1 MAQESRLV
9 VVIDSQNAERNAR
22 NLGNELVSIERK
34 GEFASKSMDSLSV
47 ATRAL
52 AGHMAGL
59 VTVGAAISKMDTY
72 TGLQNRLKL
81 VTNNQAELNKATED
95 TFQIAQKTYSA
106 WDSVLQ
112 VYQRFS
118 DNAKTL
124 NLTMDDTARLTETVS
139 KAVAISGA
147 SAEAADAALVQF
159 GQALAS
165 GTLRGEELNS
175 VMEQTPALA
184 KAIAKGMGITVGE
197 LRSVAA
203 EGKIT
208 SQEIVKALRNVQD
221 EVDALFAKTDITIG
235 QSLTLLNNEITK
247 FVGEAGKGSGA
258 AQALSGSIQLL
269 ANNLNL
275 IADSAFA
282 IGIGLMTKA
291 VLTKTVAVQ
300 ASIAA
305 STKQVFA
312 TIAERNANIAAA
324 KAEVESALAEAQST
338 QVTLTNIKATHA
350 QIMAEIELEKVRLK
364 AQITEQG
371 RTATITRMAQLG
383 RLQAQVALEVAAA
396 ETAQSA
402 SSARL
407 SAALTAQSV
416 ATSRL
421 ALAKSALM
429 AIFSPMGLAI
439 AATAASFYLLSSSSD
454 EVKES
459 LATQSDSVSDLTDKY
474 IKLNTVQALTEGVR
488 LRKEIEQQ
496 NDAIDDAS
504 GAIKRFA
511 YIQKEL
517 FKLSGSDYEDYQNAI
532 KSIATGASDAG
543 DLLKKMISS
552 GRFSQTQIDKL
563 IEFSSA
569 VAESKNK
576 IEQGNTALKLLNAT
590 SGQHVE
596 VTAESIK
603 QLTIQTNLTKV
614 ATQNFTD
621 MKTQMLDSLRAQVEF
636 IRLNGGSEE
645 QVKSLNKVIQAYSL
659 NQISATDAVSKFNS
673 TAKVP
678 VDNIK
683 KLQEYAIKT
692 DQSKIALNQAN
703 AELKKQND
711 LRNEYL
717 KQHQTVLGA
726 QQGETNELNN
736 QVAAQEKLNKLRD
749 NANKDNL
756 KNDFLIKNTKAFGGG
771 EKGLDK
777 ARAASEFYTD
787 NKIPMTRSLTGQE
800 YAIFEAWYKKQKEV
814 KDLQESIS
822 ESTRKQTK
830 EVEKQTKEAAKQA
843 VLLAGNDEKSRN
855 MLRVYLAFR
864 NAGLGDKQARVMTAQ
879 VGRETDFRNEA
890 MFGSHKD
897 ANNGYTNTGF
907 LSWQKSRSTKL
918 MQSLQGQGVLDKNG
932 KIQQTQDALDA
943 MAKHAVQEAMTDKSY
958 SKSKAALLND
968 DLDYRSLERIVAK
981 NLVGWDYDGKKLGK
995 AKASQHLA
1003 KQDSYYNQLSK
1014 ILGDNPEAVSKAIGD
1029 LSKLEDEAY
1038 KARAKTLEEVK
1049 QLQATYDSETVAR
1062 SKKREEEI
1070 NKATILGQ
1078 SNLIPKINER
1088 YDAEDK
1094 LAQKQF
1100 DFEVNGYKWTEEQK
1114 LDYTYETNSL
1124 RLVAEGKLSEDQRKV
1139 ALDGLKLQ
1147 KQQELGLLKLAQ
1159 EQRLFQARLSLLSET
1174 QAMQERYRL
1183 EREEIHKNTKLS
1195 IEERQKLIA
1204 LSKANQDKET
1214 RDKVNNAVQNWGG
1227 IQADMNGTGEF
1238 FRQDQERFS
1247 RLNAANDLA
1256 DSQFAATDLNEQN
1269 SLDGLNAQFEAGL
1282 IKQQDYE
1289 NQKTAII
1296 QAAQDQRNQIAAEH
1310 AKNVQDIEDKYQQD
1324 RLNTQIAFGG
1334 QMMGSLTSMFGS
1346 MFGEQSKAYK
1356 IMFAADKAYAIA
1368 AAGIAIQQNIA
1379 AASKAGFPLNIPLI
1393 AGAVAQGASII
1404 ANIRAIKDQGFA
1416 DGGYTGSGR
1425 KYEPAG
1431 IVHKGEVVWSQE
1443 DIKRWGGVG
1452 LVENMRKSAN
1462 PEAFINNH
1470 AINNT
1475 SAENVFNRSFL
1486 SSKAFN
1492 DNQNISNI
1500 FNRPTRENQIIV
1512 NAFKPSKDAASRS
1525 EDVQSITN
1533 QYAGNNTSFSEVL
1546 DKSIQSSKSF
1556 NASKSII
1563 SSLSNSKVLNSNV
1576 SNSTVQNAE
1585 KELLKEVSIFKDN
1598 GFADGGYTG
1607 KGKKYEIAG
1616 AVHKG
1621 EIVWSQDDIKKW
1633 GGVDKVEQMRRATSP
1648 ESFVSNYAQNHTT
1661 FESILNRAN
1670 QSSRIFNQSKE
1681 ISNIFNKSVQDDQ
1694 IIYKGNGNVPTSA
1707 TSDLYHDGKVY
1718 FSSNG
1723 LVQDRSNL
1731 DDVQDFTLGRTSR
1744 PQAEIMPSIEPSTPT
1759 INFKIEV
1766 INQVSG
1772 ATVEAEQL
1780 DEQTVRII
1788 VTDELDKQ
1796 LPRKVPKLVSDQIAN
1811 PNSTISRSLTENTT
1825 ARRNRT

>member
-9 VVIDSQNAERNAR
+9 IVIDSQNAERNAR
-22 NLGNELVSIERK
+22 NLGNELNSIERK

-59 VTVGAAISKMDTY
+59 LTVGSAISKMDTY

-95 TFQIAQKTYSA
+95 TFRIAQKTYSA

-208 SQEIVKALRNVQD
+208 SQEIVKALRNVESD
-221 EVDALFAKTDITIG
+221 VDALFAKTDITIG

-258 AQALSGSIQLL
+258 AQVLAGSVQTL
-269 ANNLNL
+269 ASNLDL
-275 IADSAFA
+275 IADGALVV
-282 IGIGLMTKA
+282 GIGYITRAILMKSAAIKEGMASTLA
-291 VLTKTVAVQ
+291 SRQ
-300 ASIAA
+300 ASVLNAQAEYAEATAA
-305 STKQVFA
+305 L
-312 TIAERNANIAAA
+312 NAA
-324 KAEVESALAEAQST
+324 KAHLANVRA
-338 QVTLTNIKATHA
+338 TN
-350 QIMAEIELEKVRLK
+350 
-364 AQITEQG
+364 
-371 RTATITRMAQLG
+371 
-383 RLQAQVALEVAAA
+383 A
-396 ETAQSA
+396 ETQ
-402 SSARL
+402 
-407 SAALTAQSV
+407 
-416 ATSRL
+416 
-421 ALAKSALM
+421 AK
-429 AIFSPMGLAI
+429 FG
-439 AATAASFYLLSSSSD
+439 ATAA
-454 EVKES
+454 
-459 LATQSDSVSDLTDKY
+459 ATRYAQAQAAVTAATNAQTAAQ
-474 IKLNTVQALTEGVR
+474 IKLNTATSIAGRLAKGAFGLIGGWAGVATLGVMGLAAAYSYFNNKAEEAKQKLAEQAKVAEKADEELKKLTGNDKAKAVNDLTTAFNAQNKALEKSSRAVGSALIDIENYARGNREVEKISQEARTGTISYTEAIER
-488 LRKEIEQQ
+488 LNKIKLPTDLYENLKKQAAQ
-496 NDAIDDAS
+496 YDDNAS
-504 GAIKRFA
+504 KASLSA
-511 YIQKEL
+511 E
-517 FKLSGSDYEDYQNAI
+517 KLKLLRVEVKLGGNEAQNAAI
-532 KSIATGASDAG
+532 QHQKQADA
-543 DLLKKMISS
+543 L
-552 GRFSQTQIDKL
+552 
-563 IEFSSA
+563 
-569 VAESKNK
+569 
-576 IEQGNTALKLLNAT
+576 GNTATEAEKATKALQDYQAKQKDSVIDSIYKSGWLDKGYTVAQANAILELQKAKGMSAILSKDEIDSALRNLKIIEEQQEREDKLTEAKRKQTQEIEKQAKLTKRLVGISGQSGIGTGPHLDVRYGGSLSGQKVSNEHLARLQAGGKPLTSYKISSNYGPRKAPTKGASSFHKGIDFSMPEGTPITTNVAVKDIKTWYDSKGGGYVSEVIFEDGVSLKLLHQSPKMQSKVKGGASKGSDKAAGDIQSQLERQLDAQRSLENEVAT
-590 SGQHVE
+590 E
-596 VTAESIK
+596 VQRIQNNLQVRLEDVDKAGFSPERTAEIK
-603 QLTIQTNLTKV
+603 
-614 ATQNFTD
+614 
-621 MKTQMLDSLRAQVEF
+621 
-636 IRLNGGSEE
+636 
-645 QVKSLNKVIQAYSL
+645 
-659 NQISATDAVSKFNS
+659 
-673 TAKVP
+673 
-678 VDNIK
+678 
-683 KLQEYAIKT
+683 
-692 DQSKIALNQAN
+692 
-703 AELKKQND
+703 AELQRRADND
-711 LRNEYL
+711 
-717 KQHQTVLGA
+717 
-726 QQGETNELNN
+726 
-736 QVAAQEKLNKLRD
+736 VA
-749 NANKDNL
+749 
-756 KNDFLIKNTKAFGGG
+756 I
-771 EKGLDK
+771 
-777 ARAASEFYTD
+777 
-787 NKIPMTRSLTGQE
+787 
-800 YAIFEAWYKKQKEV
+800 
-814 KDLQESIS
+814 
-822 ESTRKQTK
+822 
-830 EVEKQTKEAAKQA
+830 AKQA
-843 VLLAGNDEKSRN
+843 IR
-855 MLRVYLAFR
+855 
-864 NAGLGDKQARVMTAQ
+864 
-879 VGRETDFRNEA
+879 
-890 MFGSHKD
+890 
-897 ANNGYTNTGF
+897 
-907 LSWQKSRSTKL
+907 
-918 MQSLQGQGVLDKNG
+918 
-932 KIQQTQDALDA
+932 
-943 MAKHAVQEAMTDKSY
+943 
-958 SKSKAALLND
+958 
-968 DLDYRSLERIVAK
+968 
-981 NLVGWDYDGKKLGK
+981 
-995 AKASQHLA
+995 
-1003 KQDSYYNQLSK
+1003 
-1014 ILGDNPEAVSKAIGD
+1014 
-1029 LSKLEDEAY
+1029 SKLEDY
-1038 KARAKTLEEVK
+1038 KEF
-1049 QLQATYDSETVAR
+1049 
-1062 SKKREEEI
+1062 
-1070 NKATILGQ
+1070 
-1078 SNLIPKINER
+1078 
-1088 YDAEDK
+1088 
-1094 LAQKQF
+1094 QK
-1100 DFEVNGYKWTEEQK
+1100 TEEQLLEESFNRK
-1114 LDYTYETNSL
+1114 KFNAAHDIE
-1124 RLVAEGKLSEDQRKV
+1124 LSKSEQKQAV
-1139 ALDGLKLQ
+1139 ELLEQQ

-1183 EREEIHKNTKLS
+1183 EREEILKNTKLS

-1214 RDKVNNAVQNWGG
+1214 RDKVNNAAQNWGG

-1296 QAAQDQRNQIAAEH
+1296 QAAQDQRNQIAAEY
-1310 AKNVQDIEDKYQQD
+1310 AKNAQDIEDKYQQD

-1416 DGGYTGSGR
+1416 DGGYTGSGG

-1443 DIKRWGGVG
+1443 DIRRWGGVG

-1500 FNRPTRENQIIV
+1500 FNQPTRENQIIV
-1512 NAFKPSKDAASRS
+1512 NAFKPSKDAALQS

-1633 GGVDKVEQMRRATSP
+1633 GGVDKVEQMRRATNP

-1681 ISNIFNKSVQDDQ
+1681 ISNIFNQPVQDDQ

-1731 DDVQDFTLGRTSR
+1731 EDVQDFT
-1744 PQAEIMPSIEPSTPT
+1744 I
-1759 INFKIEV
+1759 
-1766 INQVSG
+1766 
-1772 ATVEAEQL
+1772 
-1780 DEQTVRII
+1780 
-1788 VTDELDKQ
+1788 
-1796 LPRKVPKLVSDQIAN
+1796 
-1811 PNSTISRSLTENTT
+1811 
-1825 ARRNRT
+1825 

>member
-1 MAQESRLV
+1 MAQEARLV
-9 VVIDSQNAERNAR
+9 IVIDSERAKR
-22 NLGNELVSIERK
+22 TAQDLSVELDSITKK
-34 GEFASKSMDSLSV
+34 GDFASKSMDRMSV

-52 AGHMAGL
+52 AGYMAGL
-59 VTVGAAISKMDTY
+59 LTVGSAISKMDTY

-81 VTNNQAELNKATED
+81 VTNNQVELNKATED
-95 TFQIAQKTYSA
+95 TFRIAQKTYSA

-208 SQEIVKALRNVQD
+208 SQEIVKALKNVQD

-402 SSARL
+402 ASSRL

-552 GRFSQTQIDKL
+552 GRFSQNQIDKL

-590 SGQHVE
+590 SRQHVE

-673 TAKVP
+673 TAKIP
-678 VDNIK
+678 AENIK
-683 KLQEYAIKT
+683 GLQDHATKT

-717 KQHQTVLGA
+717 KQHQTVLAA

-749 NANKDNL
+749 NANKDIL

-787 NKIPMTRSLTGQE
+787 NKIPMTRSLTSQE
-800 YAIFEAWYKKQKEV
+800 AAIFEAWYKKQKEA
-814 KDLQESIS
+814 KDLQESIT
-822 ESTRKQTK
+822 ESSRKQTK
-830 EVEKQTKEAAKQA
+830 ESEKKLKITQAELEVAKRSAALIESSGLGKYA
-843 VLLAGNDEKSRN
+843 ESKGIPSSVIAGLLAQESQGIREAKSHTGAIGYFQTTSGYRKQNNMSVADSYDLEKSGKIVIDN
-855 MLRVYLAFR
+855 IAKVYEKTGDLAQAILSH
-864 NAGLGDKQARVMTAQ
+864 NAGEGGARQFTKTGKVKGSA
-879 VGRETDFRNEA
+879 ERNKEV
-890 MFGSHKD
+890 SQ
-897 ANNGYTNTGF
+897 Y
-907 LSWQKSRSTKL
+907 
-918 MQSLQGQGVLDKNG
+918 
-932 KIQQTQDALDA
+932 
-943 MAKHAVQEAMTDKSY
+943 
-958 SKSKAALLND
+958 
-968 DLDYRSLERIVAK
+968 VAK
-981 NLVGWDYDGKKLGK
+981 VSRYSDIIAGGVGKGGLSDGDSDRAYGK
-995 AKASQHLA
+995 Q
-1003 KQDSYYNQLSK
+1003 
-1014 ILGDNPEAVSKAIGD
+1014 I
-1029 LSKLEDEAY
+1029 
-1038 KARAKTLEEVK
+1038 KARLELVK
-1049 QLQATYDSETVAR
+1049 QGLNLQEQYEEEQAKRTKAR
-1062 SKKREEEI
+1062 NEEI
-1070 NKATILGQ
+1070 NLAQQTGQ
-1078 SNLIPKINER
+1078 TALIPKIKER
-1088 YDAEDK
+1088 YKAQDELAK
-1094 LAQKQF
+1094 LQQ
-1100 DFEVNGYKWTEEQK
+1100 DFEVNGYKWTEKQK
-1114 LDYTYETNSL
+1114 LEYTYETNSL

-1139 ALDGLKLQ
+1139 ALGGLELQ

-1159 EQRLFQARLSLLSET
+1159 EQRLFQAEQFMLGEMERIKKRYALEYDEISKITDLEERRRKMSAFQADFIRNGVGNPTIDQYDTSSQFLKSTNYTKPKQTNMQVLDEDYAQTYQKLKDNLAAVLESEK
-1174 QAMQERYRL
+1174 ASYQERL
-1183 EREEIHKNTKLS
+1183 EA
-1195 IEERQKLIA
+1195 ERVFKEARQQMDNEYHL
-1204 LSKANQDKET
+1204 KAIDARKADHDSQLQLYSQMISSASST
-1214 RDKVNNAVQNWGG
+1214 WGG
-1227 IQADMNGTGEF
+1227 LTQIVKDARGEN
-1238 FRQDQERFS
+1238 S
-1247 RLNAANDLA
+1247 RSFKAMFIAQQSFAIASAIISAHL
-1256 DSQFAATDLNEQN
+1256 AATQVAADATIPFFGAKIAASTAMLAMGYAN
-1269 SLDGLNAQFEAGL
+1269 AGL
-1282 IKQQDYE
+1282 I
-1289 NQKTAII
+1289 A
-1296 QAAQDQRNQIAAEH
+1296 
-1310 AKNVQDIEDKYQQD
+1310 
-1324 RLNTQIAFGG
+1324 G
-1334 QMMGSLTSMFGS
+1334 QT
-1346 MFGEQSKAYK
+1346 
-1356 IMFAADKAYAIA
+1356 I
-1368 AAGIAIQQNIA
+1368 
-1379 AASKAGFPLNIPLI
+1379 AGF
-1393 AGAVAQGASII
+1393 S
-1404 ANIRAIKDQGFA
+1404 
-1416 DGGYTGSGR
+1416 DGGFTGSGG
-1425 KYEPAG
+1425 KYQPAG
-1431 IVHKGEVVWSQE
+1431 IVHKGEIVWSQE

-1452 LVENMRKSAN
+1452 LVEKMRKSAN
-1462 PEAFINNH
+1462 PEAFLNN
-1470 AINNT
+1470 
-1475 SAENVFNRSFL
+1475 
-1486 SSKAFN
+1486 
-1492 DNQNISNI
+1492 
-1500 FNRPTRENQIIV
+1500 
-1512 NAFKPSKDAASRS
+1512 
-1525 EDVQSITN
+1525 
-1533 QYAGNNTSFSEVL
+1533 
-1546 DKSIQSSKSF
+1546 
-1556 NASKSII
+1556 NAS
-1563 SSLSNSKVLNSNV
+1563 
-1576 SNSTVQNAE
+1576 
-1585 KELLKEVSIFKDN
+1585 
-1598 GFADGGYTG
+1598 ADS
-1607 KGKKYEIAG
+1607 
-1616 AVHKG
+1616 V
-1621 EIVWSQDDIKKW
+1621 
-1633 GGVDKVEQMRRATSP
+1633 MRRAMMSSSAFI
-1648 ESFVSNYAQNHTT
+1648 ESQKQAD
-1661 FESILNRAN
+1661 
-1670 QSSRIFNQSKE
+1670 IFNQP
-1681 ISNIFNKSVQDDQ
+1681 VQDTQ
-1694 IIYKGNGNVPTSA
+1694 IIYKGNGSVPTAASSA
-1707 TSDLYHDGKVY
+1707 NSDLFHDGKVY

-1723 LVQDRSNL
+1723 IVQDRSNL

-1744 PQAEIMPSIEPSTPT
+1744 PQAEIMPSIEQSSPT

-1766 INQVSG
+1766 VNQVSG

-1780 DEQTVRII
+1780 DEKTVRII

-1796 LPRKVPKLVSDQIAN
+1796 LPRKVPKLVS
-1811 PNSTISRSLTENTT
+1811 
-1825 ARRNRT
+1825 

>member
-1 MAQESRLV
+1 
-9 VVIDSQNAERNAR
+9 
-22 NLGNELVSIERK
+22 
-34 GEFASKSMDSLSV
+34 
-47 ATRAL
+47 
-52 AGHMAGL
+52 
-59 VTVGAAISKMDTY
+59 
-72 TGLQNRLKL
+72 
-81 VTNNQAELNKATED
+81 
-95 TFQIAQKTYSA
+95 TFRIAQKTYSA

-208 SQEIVKALRNVQD
+208 SQEIVKALKNVQD

-402 SSARL
+402 ASSRL

-552 GRFSQTQIDKL
+552 GRFSQNQIDKL

-590 SGQHVE
+590 SRQHVE

-673 TAKVP
+673 TAKIP
-678 VDNIK
+678 AENIK
-683 KLQEYAIKT
+683 GLQDHATKT

-717 KQHQTVLGA
+717 KQHQTVLAA

-749 NANKDNL
+749 NANKDIL

-787 NKIPMTRSLTGQE
+787 NKIPMTRSLTSQE
-800 YAIFEAWYKKQKEV
+800 AAIFEAWYKKQKEA
-814 KDLQESIS
+814 KDLQESIT
-822 ESTRKQTK
+822 ESSRKQTK
-830 EVEKQTKEAAKQA
+830 ESEKKLKITQAELEVAKRSAALIESSGLGKYA
-843 VLLAGNDEKSRN
+843 ESKGIPSSVIAGLLAQESQGIREAKSHTGAIGYFQTTSGYRKQNNMSVADSYDLEKSGKIVIDN
-855 MLRVYLAFR
+855 IAKVYEKTGDLAQAILSH
-864 NAGLGDKQARVMTAQ
+864 NAGEGGARQFTKTGKVKGSA
-879 VGRETDFRNEA
+879 ERNKEV
-890 MFGSHKD
+890 SQ
-897 ANNGYTNTGF
+897 Y
-907 LSWQKSRSTKL
+907 
-918 MQSLQGQGVLDKNG
+918 
-932 KIQQTQDALDA
+932 
-943 MAKHAVQEAMTDKSY
+943 
-958 SKSKAALLND
+958 
-968 DLDYRSLERIVAK
+968 VAK
-981 NLVGWDYDGKKLGK
+981 VSRYSDIIAGGVGKGGLSDGDSDRAYGK
-995 AKASQHLA
+995 Q
-1003 KQDSYYNQLSK
+1003 
-1014 ILGDNPEAVSKAIGD
+1014 I
-1029 LSKLEDEAY
+1029 
-1038 KARAKTLEEVK
+1038 KARLELVK
-1049 QLQATYDSETVAR
+1049 QGLNLQEQYEEEQAKRTKAR
-1062 SKKREEEI
+1062 NEEI
-1070 NKATILGQ
+1070 NLAQQTGQ
-1078 SNLIPKINER
+1078 TALIPKIKER
-1088 YDAEDK
+1088 YKAQDELAK
-1094 LAQKQF
+1094 LQQ
-1100 DFEVNGYKWTEEQK
+1100 DFEVNGYKWTEKQK
-1114 LDYTYETNSL
+1114 LEYTYETNSL

-1139 ALDGLKLQ
+1139 ALGGLELQ

-1159 EQRLFQARLSLLSET
+1159 EQRLFQAEQFMLGEMERIKKRYALEYDEISKITDLEERRRKMSAFQADFIRNGVGNPTIDQYDTSSQFLKSTNYTKPKQTNMQVLDEDYAQTYQKLKDNLAAVLESEK
-1174 QAMQERYRL
+1174 ASYQERL
-1183 EREEIHKNTKLS
+1183 EA
-1195 IEERQKLIA
+1195 ERVFKEARQQMDNEYHL
-1204 LSKANQDKET
+1204 KAIDARKADHDSQLQLYSQMISSASST
-1214 RDKVNNAVQNWGG
+1214 WGG
-1227 IQADMNGTGEF
+1227 LTQIVKDARGEN
-1238 FRQDQERFS
+1238 S
-1247 RLNAANDLA
+1247 RSFKAMFIAQQSFAIASAIISAHL
-1256 DSQFAATDLNEQN
+1256 AATQVAADATIPFFGAKIAASTAMLAMGYAN
-1269 SLDGLNAQFEAGL
+1269 AGL
-1282 IKQQDYE
+1282 I
-1289 NQKTAII
+1289 A
-1296 QAAQDQRNQIAAEH
+1296 
-1310 AKNVQDIEDKYQQD
+1310 
-1324 RLNTQIAFGG
+1324 G
-1334 QMMGSLTSMFGS
+1334 QT
-1346 MFGEQSKAYK
+1346 
-1356 IMFAADKAYAIA
+1356 I
-1368 AAGIAIQQNIA
+1368 
-1379 AASKAGFPLNIPLI
+1379 AGF
-1393 AGAVAQGASII
+1393 S
-1404 ANIRAIKDQGFA
+1404 
-1416 DGGYTGSGR
+1416 DGGFTGSGG
-1425 KYEPAG
+1425 KYQPAG
-1431 IVHKGEVVWSQE
+1431 IVHKGEIVWSQE

-1452 LVENMRKSAN
+1452 LVEKMRKSAN
-1462 PEAFINNH
+1462 PEAFLNN
-1470 AINNT
+1470 
-1475 SAENVFNRSFL
+1475 
-1486 SSKAFN
+1486 
-1492 DNQNISNI
+1492 
-1500 FNRPTRENQIIV
+1500 
-1512 NAFKPSKDAASRS
+1512 
-1525 EDVQSITN
+1525 
-1533 QYAGNNTSFSEVL
+1533 
-1546 DKSIQSSKSF
+1546 
-1556 NASKSII
+1556 NAS
-1563 SSLSNSKVLNSNV
+1563 
-1576 SNSTVQNAE
+1576 
-1585 KELLKEVSIFKDN
+1585 
-1598 GFADGGYTG
+1598 ADS
-1607 KGKKYEIAG
+1607 
-1616 AVHKG
+1616 V
-1621 EIVWSQDDIKKW
+1621 
-1633 GGVDKVEQMRRATSP
+1633 MRRAMMSSNAFI
-1648 ESFVSNYAQNHTT
+1648 ESQK
-1661 FESILNRAN
+1661 
-1670 QSSRIFNQSKE
+1670 QSDIFNQP
-1681 ISNIFNKSVQDDQ
+1681 VQDTQ
-1694 IIYKGNGNVPTSA
+1694 IIYKGNRSVPITSSSA
-1707 TSDLYHDGKVY
+1707 SSDLFHDGKVY

-1744 PQAEIMPSIEPSTPT
+1744 PQAEIMPSIEQSSPT

-1766 INQVSG
+1766 VNQVSG

-1780 DEQTVRII
+1780 DEKTVRII

-1825 ARRNRT
+1825 ARRNR

>member
-9 VVIDSQNAERNAR
+9 IVIDSQNAERNAR

-184 KAIAKGMGITVGE
+184 KAIAQGMGITVGE

-208 SQEIVKALRNVQD
+208 SQEIVKALKNVQND
-221 EVDALFAKTDITIG
+221 VDALFAKTDITIG

-258 AQALSGSIQLL
+258 AQVLAGSVQTL
-269 ANNLNL
+269 ASNLDL
-275 IADSAFA
+275 IADGALVV
-282 IGIGLMTKA
+282 GIGYITRAILMKSAAIKEGMASTLA
-291 VLTKTVAVQ
+291 NRQ
-300 ASIAA
+300 ASVLNAQAEYAEATAA
-305 STKQVFA
+305 L
-312 TIAERNANIAAA
+312 NAA
-324 KAEVESALAEAQST
+324 KAHLANVRA
-338 QVTLTNIKATHA
+338 TN
-350 QIMAEIELEKVRLK
+350 
-364 AQITEQG
+364 
-371 RTATITRMAQLG
+371 
-383 RLQAQVALEVAAA
+383 A
-396 ETAQSA
+396 ETQ
-402 SSARL
+402 
-407 SAALTAQSV
+407 
-416 ATSRL
+416 
-421 ALAKSALM
+421 AK
-429 AIFSPMGLAI
+429 FG
-439 AATAASFYLLSSSSD
+439 ATAA
-454 EVKES
+454 
-459 LATQSDSVSDLTDKY
+459 ATRYAQAQAAVTAATNAQTAAQ
-474 IKLNTVQALTEGVR
+474 IKLNTATSIAGRLAKGAFGLIGGWAGVATLGVMGLAAAYSYFNNKAEEAKQKLAEQAKVAEKADEELKKLTGNDKAKAVNDLTTAFNAQNKALEKSSRAVGSALIDIENYARGNREVEKISQEARTGTISYTEAIER
-488 LRKEIEQQ
+488 LNKIKLPTDLYENLKKQAAQ
-496 NDAIDDAS
+496 YDDNAS
-504 GAIKRFA
+504 KASLSA
-511 YIQKEL
+511 E
-517 FKLSGSDYEDYQNAI
+517 KLKLLRVEVKLGGNEAQNAAI
-532 KSIATGASDAG
+532 QHQKQADA
-543 DLLKKMISS
+543 L
-552 GRFSQTQIDKL
+552 
-563 IEFSSA
+563 
-569 VAESKNK
+569 
-576 IEQGNTALKLLNAT
+576 GNTATEAEKAT
-590 SGQHVE
+590 KALQDYQAKQKDSVIDSIYKSGWLDKGY
-596 VTAESIK
+596 T
-603 QLTIQTNLTKV
+603 V
-614 ATQNFTD
+614 A
-621 MKTQMLDSLRAQVEF
+621 
-636 IRLNGGSEE
+636 
-645 QVKSLNKVIQAYSL
+645 
-659 NQISATDAVSKFNS
+659 
-673 TAKVP
+673 
-678 VDNIK
+678 
-683 KLQEYAIKT
+683 
-692 DQSKIALNQAN
+692 QAN
-703 AELKKQND
+703 AILELQKAKGMSAILSKD
-711 LRNEYL
+711 EIDSALRNL
-717 KQHQTVLGA
+717 KIIEE
-726 QQGETNELNN
+726 QQERED
-736 QVAAQEKLNKLRD
+736 KL
-749 NANKDNL
+749 
-756 KNDFLIKNTKAFGGG
+756 T
-771 EKGLDK
+771 
-777 ARAASEFYTD
+777 
-787 NKIPMTRSLTGQE
+787 
-800 YAIFEAWYKKQKEV
+800 EAK
-814 KDLQESIS
+814 
-822 ESTRKQTK
+822 R
-830 EVEKQTKEAAKQA
+830 KQTKEAAKQA
-843 VLLAGNDEKSRN
+843 VLLAGNNEQARN
-855 MLRVYLAFR
+855 MLRVYQSFR

-897 ANNGYTNTGF
+897 ANNGYNNTGF

-958 SKSKAALLND
+958 SKSKAALLNE

-981 NLVGWDYDGKKLGK
+981 NFVGWDYDGKKLGK

-1003 KQDSYYNQLSK
+1003 KQDSYYNQVSK
-1014 ILGDNPEAVSKAIGD
+1014 ILGDNPEAASKAIGD
-1029 LSKLEDEAY
+1029 LSKFEDEAY

-1094 LAQKQF
+1094 LSQKQF

-1183 EREEIHKNTKLS
+1183 EREEILKNTKLS
-1195 IEERQKLIA
+1195 IAERQKLIA
-1204 LSKANQDKET
+1204 LSKATQEKET

-1227 IQADMNGTGEF
+1227 IQADMNGTSEF
-1238 FRQDQERFS
+1238 FRQDQERFN

-1269 SLDGLNAQFEAGL
+1269 SLDGLDAQLEAGL

-1296 QAAQDQRNQIAAEH
+1296 QTAQDQRNQIAAEY
-1310 AKNVQDIEDKYQQD
+1310 AKNAQDIEDKYQQD

-1416 DGGYTGSGR
+1416 DGGYTGSGG

-1431 IVHKGEVVWSQE
+1431 IVHKGEVVWSQD
-1443 DIKRWGGVG
+1443 DIRRWGGVG

-1500 FNRPTRENQIIV
+1500 FNQPTRENQIIV
-1512 NAFKPSKDAASRS
+1512 NAFKSSKDAASRS
-1525 EDVQSITN
+1525 GDVQSITN
-1533 QYAGNNTSFSEVL
+1533 QYAGNNTSIENVFNRSFL
-1546 DKSIQSSKSF
+1546 SSKAFNDNKSIS
-1556 NASKSII
+1556 NI
-1563 SSLSNSKVLNSNV
+1563 SNLSNSKVLNSNV

-1633 GGVDKVEQMRRATSP
+1633 GGVDKVEKMRRATSP

-1661 FESILNRAN
+1661 FESILNRAH

-1681 ISNIFNKSVQDDQ
+1681 ISNIFNQSVQDDQ

-1731 DDVQDFTLGRTSR
+1731 EDVQDFTISQASR

-1796 LPRKVPKLVSDQIAN
+1796 LPRKVPKLVSDQIGN

>member
-9 VVIDSQNAERNAR
+9 IVIDSQNAERNAR

-59 VTVGAAISKMDTY
+59 LTVGSAISKMDTY

-81 VTNNQAELNKATED
+81 VTNNQVELNKATED
-95 TFQIAQKTYSA
+95 TFRIAQKTYSA

-208 SQEIVKALRNVQD
+208 SQEIVKALRNVESD
-221 EVDALFAKTDITIG
+221 VDALFAKTDITIG

-258 AQALSGSIQLL
+258 AQVLAGSVQTL
-269 ANNLNL
+269 ASNLDL
-275 IADSAFA
+275 IADGALVV
-282 IGIGLMTKA
+282 GIGYITRAILMKSAAIKEGMASTLA
-291 VLTKTVAVQ
+291 SRQ
-300 ASIAA
+300 ASVLNAQAEYAEATAA
-305 STKQVFA
+305 L
-312 TIAERNANIAAA
+312 NAA
-324 KAEVESALAEAQST
+324 KAHLANVRA
-338 QVTLTNIKATHA
+338 TN
-350 QIMAEIELEKVRLK
+350 
-364 AQITEQG
+364 
-371 RTATITRMAQLG
+371 
-383 RLQAQVALEVAAA
+383 A
-396 ETAQSA
+396 ETQ
-402 SSARL
+402 
-407 SAALTAQSV
+407 
-416 ATSRL
+416 
-421 ALAKSALM
+421 AK
-429 AIFSPMGLAI
+429 FG
-439 AATAASFYLLSSSSD
+439 ATAA
-454 EVKES
+454 
-459 LATQSDSVSDLTDKY
+459 ATRYAQAQAAVTAATNAQTAAQ
-474 IKLNTVQALTEGVR
+474 IKLNTATSIAGRLAKGAFGLIGGWAGVATLGVMGLAAAYSYFNSKAEEAKQKLAEQAKVAEKADEELKKLTGNDKAKAVNDLTTAFNAQNKALEKSSRAVGSALIDIENYARGNREVEKISQEARTGTISYTEAIER
-488 LRKEIEQQ
+488 LNKIKLPTDLYENLKKQAAQ
-496 NDAIDDAS
+496 YDDNAS
-504 GAIKRFA
+504 KASLSA
-511 YIQKEL
+511 E
-517 FKLSGSDYEDYQNAI
+517 KLKLLRVEVKLGGNEAQNAAI
-532 KSIATGASDAG
+532 QHQKQADA
-543 DLLKKMISS
+543 L
-552 GRFSQTQIDKL
+552 
-563 IEFSSA
+563 
-569 VAESKNK
+569 
-576 IEQGNTALKLLNAT
+576 GNTATEAEKATKALQDYQAKQKDSVIDSIYKSGWLDKGYTVAQANAILELQKAKGMSAILSKDEIDSALRNLKIIEEQQEREDKLTEAKRKQTQEIEKQAKLTKRLVGISGQSGIGTGPHLDVRYGGSLSGQKVSNEHLARLQAGGKPLTSYKISSNYGPRKAPTKGASSFHKGIDFSMPEGTPITTNVAVKDIKTWYDSKGGGYVSEVIFEDGVSLKLLHQSPKMQSKVKGGASKGSDKAAGDIQSQLERQQDLQRSLEN
-590 SGQHVE
+590 E
-596 VTAESIK
+596 VASEVGRINNNRKARLEDVDKANFSPERTAEIK
-603 QLTIQTNLTKV
+603 AEINR
-614 ATQNFTD
+614 
-621 MKTQMLDSLRAQVEF
+621 RA
-636 IRLNGGSEE
+636 
-645 QVKSLNKVIQAYSL
+645 
-659 NQISATDAVSKFNS
+659 
-673 TAKVP
+673 
-678 VDNIK
+678 DNDI
-683 KLQEYAIKT
+683 AI
-692 DQSKIALNQAN
+692 
-703 AELKKQND
+703 
-711 LRNEYL
+711 
-717 KQHQTVLGA
+717 
-726 QQGETNELNN
+726 
-736 QVAAQEKLNKLRD
+736 
-749 NANKDNL
+749 
-756 KNDFLIKNTKAFGGG
+756 
-771 EKGLDK
+771 
-777 ARAASEFYTD
+777 
-787 NKIPMTRSLTGQE
+787 
-800 YAIFEAWYKKQKEV
+800 
-814 KDLQESIS
+814 
-822 ESTRKQTK
+822 
-830 EVEKQTKEAAKQA
+830 AKQA
-843 VLLAGNDEKSRN
+843 
-855 MLRVYLAFR
+855 LR
-864 NAGLGDKQARVMTAQ
+864 T
-879 VGRETDFRNEA
+879 
-890 MFGSHKD
+890 
-897 ANNGYTNTGF
+897 
-907 LSWQKSRSTKL
+907 
-918 MQSLQGQGVLDKNG
+918 
-932 KIQQTQDALDA
+932 
-943 MAKHAVQEAMTDKSY
+943 
-958 SKSKAALLND
+958 
-968 DLDYRSLERIVAK
+968 
-981 NLVGWDYDGKKLGK
+981 
-995 AKASQHLA
+995 
-1003 KQDSYYNQLSK
+1003 
-1014 ILGDNPEAVSKAIGD
+1014 
-1029 LSKLEDEAY
+1029 KLEDY
-1038 KARAKTLEEVK
+1038 KEF
-1049 QLQATYDSETVAR
+1049 
-1062 SKKREEEI
+1062 
-1070 NKATILGQ
+1070 
-1078 SNLIPKINER
+1078 
-1088 YDAEDK
+1088 
-1094 LAQKQF
+1094 QK
-1100 DFEVNGYKWTEEQK
+1100 TEEQLLEESFNRK
-1114 LDYTYETNSL
+1114 KFNAAHDIE
-1124 RLVAEGKLSEDQRKV
+1124 LSKSEQKQAV
-1139 ALDGLKLQ
+1139 ELLEQQ

-1183 EREEIHKNTKLS
+1183 EREEILKNTKLS

-1204 LSKANQDKET
+1204 LSKATQDKET

-1227 IQADMNGTGEF
+1227 IQADMNGTSEF

-1256 DSQFAATDLNEQN
+1256 DSQFAATDLDEKNG
-1269 SLDGLNAQFEAGL
+1269 LDNLNAQMEAGL
-1282 IKQQDYE
+1282 IKQQDFE
-1289 NQKTAII
+1289 NRKTAII
-1296 QAAQDQRNQIAAEH
+1296 QAAQDQRNQIAAEY
-1310 AKNVQDIEDKYQQD
+1310 AQNAQDIEDKYQQD
-1324 RLNTQIAFGG
+1324 RLNTIIAFGG
-1334 QMMGSLTSMFGS
+1334 NMMGSLTSMFGS

-1379 AASKAGFPLNIPLI
+1379 AASKVGFPLNLPLI

-1416 DGGYTGSGR
+1416 EGGYTGRGG
-1425 KYEPAG
+1425 KYQPAG

-1452 LVENMRKSAN
+1452 LVEKMRKSAN

-1500 FNRPTRENQIIV
+1500 FNQPTRENQIIV
-1512 NAFKPSKDAASRS
+1512 NAFKSSKDAASRS
-1525 EDVQSITN
+1525 GDVQSITN

-1585 KELLKEVSIFKDN
+1585 KELLKEVSILKDN

-1633 GGVDKVEQMRRATSP
+1633 GGVDKVEKMRRATSP

-1661 FESILNRAN
+1661 FESILNRAH

-1681 ISNIFNKSVQDDQ
+1681 ISNIFNQSVQDDQ

-1731 DDVQDFTLGRTSR
+1731 EDVQDFTISQASR

-1796 LPRKVPKLVSDQIAN
+1796 LPRKVPKLVSDQIGN

>member
-9 VVIDSQNAERNAR
+9 IVIDSQNAERNAR
-22 NLGNELVSIERK
+22 NLGNELDSIERK

-59 VTVGAAISKMDTY
+59 LTVGSAISKMDTY

-95 TFQIAQKTYSA
+95 TFRIAQKTYSA

-184 KAIAKGMGITVGE
+184 KAIAQGMGITVGE

-305 STKQVFA
+305 SAQQ
-312 TIAERNANIAAA
+312 RAA
-324 KAEVESALAEAQST
+324 SLAEAQ
-338 QVTLTNIKATHA
+338 A
-350 QIMAEIELEKVRLK
+350 Q
-364 AQITEQG
+364 
-371 RTATITRMAQLG
+371 AQLLG
-383 RLQAQVALEVAAA
+383 VEALRAK
-396 ETAQSA
+396 Q
-402 SSARL
+402 
-407 SAALTAQSV
+407 SAALAITELGLARAEYNAATTAKERAAAVQRKTAAEV
-416 ATSRL
+416 AHSIALKESTAATLAYKAAQDVLNKSASIGSRALDLVGGPIGAITLGITALAAGYMYFQDKAAQANKKLEEQAAVAKKAKEELL
-421 ALAKSALM
+421 ALKGLEKDSAINDMTASFERQNQAL
-429 AIFSPMGLAI
+429 ADSSSKINIQLNAI
-439 AATAASFYLLSSSSD
+439 AQLYKGNKEIVQVVNDARDGTISMNDAVKRFNELRISKDIYNALKENSS
-454 EVKES
+454 EFEKNAKEAKTTQES
-459 LATQSDSVSDLTDKY
+459 L
-474 IKLNTVQALTEGVR
+474 KLFGIEVELSG
-488 LRKEIEQQ
+488 RKAQT
-496 NDAIDDAS
+496 AVAGIDDNSKALIGNES
-504 GAIKRFA
+504 AA
-511 YIQKEL
+511 QK
-517 FKLSGSDYEDYQNAI
+517 
-532 KSIATGASDAG
+532 ATKAQKGY
-543 DLLKKMISS
+543 
-552 GRFSQTQIDKL
+552 F
-563 IEFSSA
+563 
-569 VAESKNK
+569 
-576 IEQGNTALKLLNAT
+576 
-590 SGQHVE
+590 
-596 VTAESIK
+596 
-603 QLTIQTNLTKV
+603 
-614 ATQNFTD
+614 
-621 MKTQMLDSLRAQVEF
+621 DSLRAEV
-636 IRLNGGSEE
+636 LNSNEELALLNLGYSEE
-645 QVKSLNKVIQAYSL
+645 TVKKILE
-659 NQISATDAVSKFNS
+659 
-673 TAKVP
+673 
-678 VDNIK
+678 
-683 KLQEYAIKT
+683 LQK
-692 DQSKIALNQAN
+692 
-703 AELKKQND
+703 
-711 LRNEYL
+711 
-717 KQHQTVLGA
+717 
-726 QQGETNELNN
+726 
-736 QVAAQEKLNKLRD
+736 
-749 NANKDNL
+749 
-756 KNDFLIKNTKAFGGG
+756 
-771 EKGLDK
+771 
-777 ARAASEFYTD
+777 
-787 NKIPMTRSLTGQE
+787 
-800 YAIFEAWYKKQKEV
+800 
-814 KDLQESIS
+814 
-822 ESTRKQTK
+822 
-830 EVEKQTKEAAKQA
+830 AKQA
-843 VLLAGNDEKSRN
+843 VAAPGTTAIVTNDEIEQIVRAQKA
-855 MLRVYLAFR
+855 LDDLK
-864 NAGLGDKQARVMTAQ
+864 DK
-879 VGRETDFRNEA
+879 
-890 MFGSHKD
+890 KD
-897 ANNGYTNTGF
+897 AITAAERKHTSELEKQQKVLSVNAKVQANAAKYGFAGIESKYNLPAGTLSALHMIESRGNAKAYNKSTGATGGFQFLEGTAKQYGVKDRTDLAQSAEGAGKYMSYLLKLFKGDLEKAVRAYHAGEGNVQKGKGIGKYNNQYWKDYQGYMAGINGYTAGDITSKDF
-907 LSWQKSRSTKL
+907 DKL
-918 MQSLQGQGVLDKNG
+918 
-932 KIQQTQDALDA
+932 IQDATK
-943 MAKHAVQEAMTDKSY
+943 MAEEQAKLRLQLE
-958 SKSKAALLND
+958 ND
-968 DLDYRSLERIVAK
+968 VANEVTK
-981 NLVGWDYDGKKLGK
+981 IRND
-995 AKASQHLA
+995 LA
-1003 KQDSYYNQLSK
+1003 K
-1014 ILGDNPEAVSKAIGD
+1014 
-1029 LSKLEDEAY
+1029 KLEDVDKANFTPERKAEI
-1038 KARAKTLEEVK
+1038 KAELQARAENDIAIAE
-1049 QLQATYDSETVAR
+1049 QATKTKLDSFRDYT
-1062 SKKREEEI
+1062 K
-1070 NKATILGQ
+1070 
-1078 SNLIPKINER
+1078 
-1088 YDAEDK
+1088 
-1094 LAQKQF
+1094 
-1100 DFEVNGYKWTEEQK
+1100 TEEQILK
-1114 LDYTYETNSL
+1114 DSYAKRQFEAEHDLDLT
-1124 RLVAEGKLSEDQRKV
+1124 KDQRKEAV
-1139 ALDGLKLQ
+1139 DLLAQQLK
-1147 KQQELGLLKLAQ
+1147 QELGLMQLAQ

-1183 EREEIHKNTKLS
+1183 EREEILKNTKLS

-1227 IQADMNGTGEF
+1227 IQADMNGTSEF

-1256 DSQFAATDLNEQN
+1256 DSQFATTDLNEQN
-1269 SLDGLNAQFEAGL
+1269 SLDGLDAQMEAGL

-1416 DGGYTGSGR
+1416 DGGYTGSGG

-1452 LVENMRKSAN
+1452 LVEKMRKSAN

-1470 AINNT
+1470 ATNNT
-1475 SAENVFNRSFL
+1475 SVENVFNRSFL

-1492 DNQNISNI
+1492 DNKSTSNISN
-1500 FNRPTRENQIIV
+1500 
-1512 NAFKPSKDAASRS
+1512 
-1525 EDVQSITN
+1525 
-1533 QYAGNNTSFSEVL
+1533 
-1546 DKSIQSSKSF
+1546 
-1556 NASKSII
+1556 
-1563 SSLSNSKVLNSNV
+1563 LSNSKVLNSNV

-1585 KELLKEVSIFKDN
+1585 KELLKEVSILKDN

-1621 EIVWSQDDIKKW
+1621 EIVWSQEDIKRW

-1661 FESILNRAN
+1661 FESILNRAH

-1731 DDVQDFTLGRTSR
+1731 EDVQDFTISQASR

>member
-1 MAQESRLV
+1 
-9 VVIDSQNAERNAR
+9 
-22 NLGNELVSIERK
+22 
-34 GEFASKSMDSLSV
+34 
-47 ATRAL
+47 
-52 AGHMAGL
+52 
-59 VTVGAAISKMDTY
+59 
-72 TGLQNRLKL
+72 
-81 VTNNQAELNKATED
+81 
-95 TFQIAQKTYSA
+95 
-106 WDSVLQ
+106 
-112 VYQRFS
+112 
-118 DNAKTL
+118 
-124 NLTMDDTARLTETVS
+124 S

-208 SQEIVKALRNVQD
+208 SQEIVKALKNVQD
-221 EVDALFAKTDITIG
+221 EVDALFAKTDITIR

-402 SSARL
+402 ASSRL

-552 GRFSQTQIDKL
+552 GRFSQNQIDKL

-590 SGQHVE
+590 SRQHVE

-673 TAKVP
+673 TAKIP
-678 VDNIK
+678 AENIK
-683 KLQEYAIKT
+683 GLQDHATKT

-717 KQHQTVLGA
+717 KQHQTVLAA

-749 NANKDNL
+749 NANKDIL

-787 NKIPMTRSLTGQE
+787 NKIPMTRSLTSQE
-800 YAIFEAWYKKQKEV
+800 AAIFEAWYKKQKEA
-814 KDLQESIS
+814 KDLQESIT
-822 ESTRKQTK
+822 ESSRKQTK
-830 EVEKQTKEAAKQA
+830 ESEKKLKITQAELEVAKRSAALIESSGLGKYA
-843 VLLAGNDEKSRN
+843 ESKGIPSSVI
-855 MLRVYLAFR
+855 
-864 NAGLGDKQARVMTAQ
+864 AGL
-879 VGRETDFRNEA
+879 
-890 MFGSHKD
+890 
-897 ANNGYTNTGF
+897 
-907 LSWQKSRSTKL
+907 
-918 MQSLQGQGVLDKNG
+918 
-932 KIQQTQDALDA
+932 
-943 MAKHAVQEAMTDKSY
+943 
-958 SKSKAALLND
+958 
-968 DLDYRSLERIVAK
+968 
-981 NLVGWDYDGKKLGK
+981 
-995 AKASQHLA
+995 
-1003 KQDSYYNQLSK
+1003 
-1014 ILGDNPEAVSKAIGD
+1014 
-1029 LSKLEDEAY
+1029 
-1038 KARAKTLEEVK
+1038 
-1049 QLQATYDSETVAR
+1049 
-1062 SKKREEEI
+1062 
-1070 NKATILGQ
+1070 
-1078 SNLIPKINER
+1078 
-1088 YDAEDK
+1088 
-1094 LAQKQF
+1094 
-1100 DFEVNGYKWTEEQK
+1100 
-1114 LDYTYETNSL
+1114 
-1124 RLVAEGKLSEDQRKV
+1124 
-1139 ALDGLKLQ
+1139 
-1147 KQQELGLLKLAQ
+1147 LAQ
-1159 EQRLFQARLSLLSET
+1159 ESQGIREAKSHTGAIGYFQTTSG
-1174 QAMQERYRL
+1174 YRKQNNMSVADSYDL
-1183 EREEIHKNTKLS
+1183 EKSGKIVIDN
-1195 IEERQKLIA
+1195 IA
-1204 LSKANQDKET
+1204 
-1214 RDKVNNAVQNWGG
+1214 KVYEK
-1227 IQADMNGTGEF
+1227 TG
-1238 FRQDQERFS
+1238 
-1247 RLNAANDLA
+1247 DLA
-1256 DSQFAATDLNEQN
+1256 QAILSHNAGEGGARQFTKTGKVKGSAERNKEVSQ
-1269 SLDGLNAQFEAGL
+1269 
-1282 IKQQDYE
+1282 YV
-1289 NQKTAII
+1289 
-1296 QAAQDQRNQIAAEH
+1296 
-1310 AKNVQDIEDKYQQD
+1310 AKVSRYSD
-1324 RLNTQIAFGG
+1324 
-1334 QMMGSLTSMFGS
+1334 
-1346 MFGEQSKAYK
+1346 
-1356 IMFAADKAYAIA
+1356 
-1368 AAGIAIQQNIA
+1368 
-1379 AASKAGFPLNIPLI
+1379 
-1393 AGAVAQGASII
+1393 II
-1404 ANIRAIKDQGFA
+1404 A
-1416 DGGYTGSGR
+1416 
-1425 KYEPAG
+1425 
-1431 IVHKGEVVWSQE
+1431 
-1443 DIKRWGGVG
+1443 GGVG
-1452 LVENMRKSAN
+1452 KGGLSDGDSDRAYGEQIKARLELVKQGLNLQEQYEEEQAKR
-1462 PEAFINNH
+1462 
-1470 AINNT
+1470 T
-1475 SAENVFNRSFL
+1475 
-1486 SSKAFN
+1486 KA
-1492 DNQNISNI
+1492 
-1500 FNRPTRENQIIV
+1500 R
-1512 NAFKPSKDAASRS
+1512 
-1525 EDVQSITN
+1525 
-1533 QYAGNNTSFSEVL
+1533 
-1546 DKSIQSSKSF
+1546 
-1556 NASKSII
+1556 
-1563 SSLSNSKVLNSNV
+1563 
-1576 SNSTVQNAE
+1576 
-1585 KELLKEVSIFKDN
+1585 
-1598 GFADGGYTG
+1598 
-1607 KGKKYEIAG
+1607 
-1616 AVHKG
+1616 
-1621 EIVWSQDDIKKW
+1621 
-1633 GGVDKVEQMRRATSP
+1633 
-1648 ESFVSNYAQNHTT
+1648 
-1661 FESILNRAN
+1661 
-1670 QSSRIFNQSKE
+1670 
-1681 ISNIFNKSVQDDQ
+1681 
-1694 IIYKGNGNVPTSA
+1694 
-1707 TSDLYHDGKVY
+1707 
-1718 FSSNG
+1718 
-1723 LVQDRSNL
+1723 
-1731 DDVQDFTLGRTSR
+1731 
-1744 PQAEIMPSIEPSTPT
+1744 
-1759 INFKIEV
+1759 
-1766 INQVSG
+1766 
-1772 ATVEAEQL
+1772 
-1780 DEQTVRII
+1780 
-1788 VTDELDKQ
+1788 
-1796 LPRKVPKLVSDQIAN
+1796 
-1811 PNSTISRSLTENTT
+1811 
-1825 ARRNRT
+1825 